1 MTGSPAEM
9 EKQAVQAYKRKDFP
23 TALEAYSKARAA
35 YQALDNTFKAAE
47 MANNLC
53 VIHLQLKQPELA
65 LQAVQGTPQIFQ
77 QHNDQKHEAFAH
89 GNLGAALQ
97 ACGRLDE
104 AEEAYKRAIQ
114 MFIELGEDD
123 ALEQTSQS
131 LSEMLLKQGRSME
144 AMFSMKTGLENKK
157 KRSLKD
163 RILGKLFDSPGNLLK
178 R

>member
-1 MTGSPAEM
+1 M
-9 EKQAVQAYKRKDFP
+9 EKQAIQAYKQKDFP
-23 TALEAYSKARAA
+23 TALEAYAKASTA
-35 YQALDNTFKAAE
+35 YLAQDNSLKAAE

-65 LQAVQGTPQIFQ
+65 LQAVQGTPQVFQ
-77 QHNDQKHEAFAH
+77 QQNDQKHEAFAH

-104 AEEAYKRAIQ
+104 AEEAYKTAIEL
-114 MFIELGEDD
+114 FIQLGEDD
-123 ALEQTSQS
+123 ALEQTAQS

-163 RILGKLFDSPGNLLK
+163 RILAKLFDSPGKLLK